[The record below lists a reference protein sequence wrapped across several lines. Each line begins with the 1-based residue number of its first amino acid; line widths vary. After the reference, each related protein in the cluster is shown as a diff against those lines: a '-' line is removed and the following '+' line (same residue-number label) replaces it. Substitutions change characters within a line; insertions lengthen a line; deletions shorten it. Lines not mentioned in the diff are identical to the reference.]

1 MAAPAPAAE
10 AAGSAPAPAA
20 AAAGTKVVVVFRAAG
35 GAPILAQ
42 PKVKVSPDSKFSKVV
57 TYLRRQLDRTDGV
70 VRASFGL
77 CVR

>member
-10 AAGSAPAPAA
+10 ATAA
-20 AAAGTKVVVVFRAAG
+20 AVTKVVVVFRAAG

-42 PKVKVSPDSKFSKVV
+42 PKVKVSLDSKFSKVV

-70 VRASFGL
+70 VSGVL
-77 CVR
+77 